1 LVVIMELG
9 EVRMRIVRYADVADQ
24 RWRNGGGTT
33 RELHRDEHWRLS
45 VATISAAG
53 DFSAFP
59 GLDRTFVVAHGD
71 LSLSVATSVHHLGP
85 GDLLRFG
92 GEEMVTAEPR
102 GRVLAVNV
110 MVTRPAR
117 ATVRV
122 GGWAGGSAVALVDLA
137 TLDAYLDVRPG
148 DQVEGL
154 VVVVEEIS

>member
-1 LVVIMELG
+1 
-9 EVRMRIVRYADVADQ
+9 MRVVRYVDVADQ
-24 RWRNGGGTT
+24 AWRNGGGVT
-33 RELHRDEHWRLS
+33 RELHRDERWRLS
-45 VATISAAG
+45 VATIAAAG
-53 DFSAFP
+53 DFSRFP
-59 GLDRTFVVAHGD
+59 GVDRTLVVAQGD
-71 LSLSVATSVHHLGP
+71 LSLSLATSVHHLGS
-85 GDLLRFG
+85 GDLVRFG
-92 GEEMVTAEPR
+92 GEETVAAEPK

-154 VVVVEEIS
+154 VVVVEEI